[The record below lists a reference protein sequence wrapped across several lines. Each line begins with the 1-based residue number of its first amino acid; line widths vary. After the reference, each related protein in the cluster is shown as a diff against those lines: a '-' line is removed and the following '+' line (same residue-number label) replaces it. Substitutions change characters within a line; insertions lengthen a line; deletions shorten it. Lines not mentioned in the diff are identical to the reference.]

1 MRSLGLS
8 RYALCSCVAA
18 ATLAGCGGSG
28 TPLNPST
35 AGLEA
40 ERSHAGV
47 TYDELYSF
55 KTVRGKGPLAGLII
69 VDGTLYGTT
78 YDGGAYFKGAVF
90 KITKDLNGP
99 NGSTSYPPLLP

>member
-1 MRSLGLS
+1 
-8 RYALCSCVAA
+8 
-18 ATLAGCGGSG
+18 
-28 TPLNPST
+28 LNPST

-55 KTVRGKGPLAGLII
+55 KTVRGKGPHAGLII